1 MVILRGR
8 EEQGRQG
15 EDGAADPDE
24 EDGGRDNHFW
34 SADLQRPDNGL
45 VSESEVTFLKLYLEW
60 PIWGQSICALRVA
73 PCLWKSVMVEPELL

>member
-24 EDGGRDNHFW
+24 EDGGRDNHF
-34 SADLQRPDNGL
+34 
-45 VSESEVTFLKLYLEW
+45 
-60 PIWGQSICALRVA
+60 
-73 PCLWKSVMVEPELL
+73 